1 MESLEFRIDNGT
13 DGGIIVKLSESVI
26 QKEIQSILFRL
37 FDINRDG
44 KIDFGEVSIIIL
56 VFKQIEI
63 NVFTFFFKIV
73 FDRIS
78 CSHNK
83 SSCTKSSRNISCV

>member
-63 NVFTFFFKIV
+63 HVFTFFF
-73 FDRIS
+73 
-78 CSHNK
+78 
-83 SSCTKSSRNISCV
+83 